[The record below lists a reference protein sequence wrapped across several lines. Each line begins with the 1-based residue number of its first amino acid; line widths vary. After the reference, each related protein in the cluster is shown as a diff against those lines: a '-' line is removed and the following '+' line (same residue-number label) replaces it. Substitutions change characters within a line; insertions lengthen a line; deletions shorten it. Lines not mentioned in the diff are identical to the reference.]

1 MPQSMITSIIAHI
14 DHGKTT
20 LLDSIIASTGYFSK
34 SLAGDLRYLDNRKDE
49 QERGITM
56 KISPIKVGSGHVFI
70 DTPGHVDFE
79 HLIFSSSMISEN
91 HLILI
96 DVNEGITPR
105 TYSLVRFINKKRTVL
120 VMNKIDK
127 CIDFEMVELILHQ
140 MNGLLGE
147 EIFKWEDNNI
157 ILSSAMLG
165 AGVSFSTFKFSPKNT
180 LKQAF
185 KAFKALNE
193 KIEMNEISSIVEKYK
208 IKFPTKKI
216 IFSTVMPLHE
226 AVFGCINNIKETD
239 KTDVSGFEP
248 NSSFFEIENDFYS
261 IKSTESPSFVGIVTS
276 GILKNRG
283 EIKKEN
289 ILMIVKVLKGTIKKE
304 DCLYCSSEDASQM
317 VTIDAIFD
325 FTIDKFNE
333 VSCFEGPG
341 LILIQGDFIKNSV
354 ISSFPTTF
362 YLKKILTPFYASKVV
377 LKNLDDIERFK
388 STIRLLAY
396 TEQNLKVK
404 LNKFSEFEFRCSGN
418 VQFEKICYDLQ
429 EYGFE
434 FIIKDPKKDFRETAT
449 NTATLSLND
458 QERMNIQI
466 RIGPASDFESMFNDR
481 HNAKRD
487 PRGNIIL
494 VEGAEENNII
504 ESVIDIFVGSGPL
517 IKESITNTFFYIK
530 SVNEIDIKFFNVL
543 KNELE
548 AVYLKTEPRI
558 IPLCFNARLSV
569 TKDYNSSIY
578 VCLQKNDCLIESED
592 YNEDTEFTVINCKVP
607 QFSFNGLIDEI
618 KMKSRGTA
626 YLEVEGSE
634 YLDIGN
640 FSHVIPEIRREKGLF
655 TDEKII
661 DDPEKQRT
669 LKR

>member
-1 MPQSMITSIIAHI
+1 MSQSMITSIIAHI

-56 KISPIKVGSGHVFI
+56 KISPIKIGSGYVFI

-79 HLIFSSSMISEN
+79 HLIFSSSMVSEN

-105 TYSLVRFINKKRTVL
+105 TYSLVRFINKKRSIL

-127 CIDFEMVELILHQ
+127 CDDFEMVELVLLQI
-140 MNGLLGE
+140 NGLLGE
-147 EIFKWEDNNI
+147 EVFRWTSNNI

-165 AGVSFSTFKFSPKNT
+165 AGVSYKTFKFSPKNT

-185 KAFKALNE
+185 KAFKTLNE
-193 KIEMNEISSIVEKYK
+193 KIEMNDVSSIVEKYK

-216 IFSTVMPLHE
+216 IFSTLMPLHE
-226 AVFGCINNIKETD
+226 AVFNCIDHIQDPDDSKVSCEQNSGC
-239 KTDVSGFEP
+239 FEL
-248 NSSFFEIENDFYS
+248 ENDFYS
-261 IKSTESPSFVGIVTS
+261 VKSAESPSFIGIVTS
-276 GILKNRG
+276 GIFKNTN

-289 ILMIVKVLKGTIKKE
+289 IMMMVKVLKGAVKKG
-304 DCLYCSSEDASQM
+304 DCLYCSSEDITRN
-317 VTIDAIFD
+317 VTVDAIFD

-333 VSCFEGPG
+333 IDSFDGPG
-341 LILIQGDFIKNSV
+341 LILIQGDFMKNSV
-354 ISSFPTTF
+354 VSSLPTDF
-362 YLKKILTPFYASKVV
+362 HLKKVLTPFYTSKVV
-377 LKNLDDIERFK
+377 LKNLDDVERFK
-388 STIRLLAY
+388 SVIRLIAY

-404 LNKFSEFEFRCSGN
+404 LNRFSEFEFRCSGN
-418 VQFEKICYDLQ
+418 VQFEKICYDLK

-434 FIIKDPKKDFRETAT
+434 FAIKDPKKDFRESAT
-449 NTATLSLND
+449 KTYSLSLND
-458 QERMNIQI
+458 HEGMNIDI
-466 RIGPASDFESMFNDR
+466 NIGPASDFGFTLDEKPNI
-481 HNAKRD
+481 KRCSN
-487 PRGNIIL
+487 GNIIL
-494 VEGAEENNII
+494 VESTKESHII
-504 ESVIDIFVGSGPL
+504 ESVIDIFTGSGSL
-517 IKESITNTFFYIK
+517 IKENIMNTFFHVK
-530 SVNEIDIKFFNVL
+530 SPEEIDIKFFNVL

-548 AVYLKTEPRI
+548 AAYLKTSPKI
-558 IPLCFNARLSV
+558 IPLCYHASFSV
-569 TKDYNSSIY
+569 TNTYTSLIY
-578 VCLQKNDCLIESED
+578 LCLQKNGCLIESED
-592 YNEDTEFTVINCKVP
+592 YNEDTGFTVITCQIP
-607 QFSFNGLIDEI
+607 QFVFNNLIGEI
-618 KMKSRGTA
+618 KVKSKGTA

-640 FSHVIPEIRREKGLF
+640 FTHIISEIRKEKGLL
-655 TDEKII
+655 TDEKIV